1 MTIPAAADVADNEDN
16 GPAANAADAAVEHTP
31 DLSPPAETAPP
42 AAPDPSEPDSTA
54 LQATVSE
61 LAGIVTGLVSQV
73 ADLATAVA
81 GLVPG
86 DHAPKRKPWTHM
98 GSGS

>member
-1 MTIPAAADVADNEDN
+1 MLQYQGQPLDLAFQALSDPGRRAMVERLSR
-16 GPAANAADAAVEHTP
+16 GP
-31 DLSPPAETAPP
+31 
-42 AAPDPSEPDSTA
+42 
-54 LQATVSE
+54 ATVSE